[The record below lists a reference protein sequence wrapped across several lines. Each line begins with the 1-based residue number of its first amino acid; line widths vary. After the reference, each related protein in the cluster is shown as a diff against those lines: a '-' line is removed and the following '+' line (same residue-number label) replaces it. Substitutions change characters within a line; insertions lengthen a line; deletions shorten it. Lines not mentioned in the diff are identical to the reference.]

1 MMRITKDGS
10 ADQIYRK
17 LLKAQKERVTKETRF
32 LILNTQ
38 HNFYFLYS
46 RVSFLRF
53 AGDRLQ
59 LLPNKS
65 GDGRLATSLPPL
77 GMLLMLLM

>member
-1 MMRITKDGS
+1 MRITKKVFSKSDLPKVVEGTKREGDKRD
-10 ADQIYRK
+10 A
-17 LLKAQKERVTKETRF
+17 LL
-32 LILNTQ
+32 LTQ
-38 HNFYFLYS
+38 HIFYFLYS

-65 GDGRLATSLPPL
+65 GDGRLAACALSRLL
-77 GMLLMLLM
+77 GMLLM